1 MTEQVTPMA
10 LRQLDANLMFSMP
23 SSSFYGLRARMS
35 SQGIKVRIEY
45 IKVQQACRVDSSV
58 E

>member
-1 MTEQVTPMA
+1 MA

-45 IKVQQACRVDSSV
+45 IKVQQACRVDSYTPRRV